1 MISGSYCS
9 TILLTALCLIILVSH
24 FPILFIQRRKNEWEI
39 SERETEHERLL
50 TLGIERE
57 VVKSEVG
64 GGGVTGRRAHRG
76 AQDGK
81 STGCYFICWHILK
94 KEDALAVP
102 PRCLFLAGYD
112 KVLQRA
118 IYVSNLLLIYD
129 AVSPIAHIHRCRSQ
143 GL

>member
-1 MISGSYCS
+1 M
-9 TILLTALCLIILVSH
+9 
-24 FPILFIQRRKNEWEI
+24 
-39 SERETEHERLL
+39 
-50 TLGIERE
+50 
-57 VVKSEVG
+57 
-64 GGGVTGRRAHRG
+64 TGRQAHRG
-76 AQDGK
+76 AQDGM

-129 AVSPIAHIHRCRSQ
+129 AVSSIVHIHRCRNQ
-143 GL
+143 GVVLLTITLHDLLAKCLFSVPTTLYSAGLEV